1 MSGTAPTH
9 TSFHAGHMRNITALF
24 YIFTVSRITFIDHS
38 NSQRLV
44 YTRTTKEL
52 CATIPNNG
60 HFDLT
65 TPAHSVSSAYPA
77 QYLLPH
83 REAAS
88 ADTSSA
94 SVVVLKQAIKE
105 TRRCR

>member
-24 YIFTVSRITFIDHS
+24 FIFTVSRITFIDHS

-44 YTRTTKEL
+44 YTAKEL
-52 CATIPNNG
+52 RATIPNNG

-65 TPAHSVSSAYPA
+65 TPAHSLSSAYPA